1 LARRGELIAESSS
14 LVTTERN
21 VLEDLEQLVRL
32 QGLDTE
38 IAALE
43 GAIAAIPD
51 QIRMMERQFV
61 HAKAGLDAA
70 TAELDALQK
79 FRRQKERDLDEAGRE
94 LKKRQG
100 RLFEIKTNQEY
111 TATLKEVEG
120 LKQKISTLEEEILV
134 ALEAIDG
141 AVTIR
146 VQEEERVRVTQAEF
160 LKNKQEREGELH
172 TLQARLAKVRK
183 TRESLSESV
192 ETSLLQF
199 YLRLLKSRGGLAV
212 ANTTR
217 RSCEGC
223 HVTLPPQLYN
233 EIRRNEAIRTCEG
246 CGRILYWK
254 G

>member
-1 LARRGELIAESSS
+1 M
-14 LVTTERN
+14 
-21 VLEDLEQLVRL
+21 LEELEQLVRL
-32 QGLDTE
+32 QGLDGE
-38 IAALE
+38 IAVLE
-43 GAIAAIPD
+43 GAIATIPD
-51 QIRMMERQFV
+51 QIRTMEQQLV
-61 HAKAGLDAA
+61 QAKACLDAA

-120 LKQKISTLEEEILV
+120 LKQKISTLEEEVLV
-134 ALEAIDG
+134 ALDAIDD
-141 AVTIR
+141 AVKIR

-172 TLQARLAKVRK
+172 KLQARLAIVRK
-183 TRESLSESV
+183 TRENRSESV
-192 ETSLLQF
+192 ETSLLQL
-199 YLRLLKSRGGLAV
+199 YLRLLKSRDGLAV
-212 ANTTR
+212 ANATG

-223 HVTLPPQLYN
+223 HVTLTPQLYN
-233 EIRRNEAIRTCEG
+233 EVRRNEAIRTCEG

>member
-1 LARRGELIAESSS
+1 
-14 LVTTERN
+14 

-32 QGLDTE
+32 QGLDGE
-38 IAALE
+38 IAVLE
-43 GAIAAIPD
+43 GAIATIPD
-51 QIRMMERQFV
+51 QIRMMEQQLV
-61 HAKAGLDAA
+61 HAKAALDAA
-70 TAELDALQK
+70 TAELDTLQK

-134 ALEAIDG
+134 TLDAIDG
-141 AVTIR
+141 AVKIR
-146 VQEEERVRVTQAEF
+146 VQEEEKVRVTQAEF
-160 LKNKQEREGELH
+160 LKNKQERESELH
-172 TLQARLAKVRK
+172 KLQSRLTIVRK
-183 TRESLSESV
+183 TRKSRSGSV
-192 ETSLLQF
+192 ETSLLQL
-199 YLRLLKSRGGLAV
+199 YHRLLKSRDGLAV
-212 ANTTR
+212 ANTTG

-223 HVTLPPQLYN
+223 HVTLTPQLYN
-233 EIRRNEAIRTCEG
+233 EVRRNEAIRTCEG